1 MNTDHI
7 VPEGSRG
14 ALTTEVSRGQAVYTR
29 RTLAAYD
36 VFVLGIMNHVVW
48 RCPTSV
54 LTRHYEKHLGAEHVE
69 VGVGTGYFL
78 DRAASQPT
86 RLTLVDLNQDVLA
99 HAGRRLARFEPQTIT
114 ANALDPWPLP
124 RASADSV
131 GLGYLLHCL
140 PGEFAVGGKAIAHA
154 ARVVR
159 DDGCVFG
166 ATILSS
172 GVRHTWLSRSQ
183 LRLLNARGVFH
194 NRHDD
199 LAGLREALDSEF
211 HKHEVSVSG
220 AVALFAAYQPRRSG
234 ERTTDGGV
242 L

>member
-1 MNTDHI
+1 MIPAD
-7 VPEGSRG
+7 SRG
-14 ALTTEVSRGQAVYTR
+14 ALAAEVSRGQAVYTR
-29 RTLAAYD
+29 RTLPAYD
-36 VFVLGIMNHVVW
+36 VFVLGFMNHVVW
-48 RCPTSV
+48 RCPTSA
-54 LTRHYEKHLGAEHVE
+54 LTRHYEQHLGAEHVE

-78 DRAASQPT
+78 DRAASQLL
-86 RLTLVDLNQDVLA
+86 RLTLVDLNQDALA
-99 HAGRRLARFEPQTIT
+99 HAGRRLARFQPRAIT

-140 PGEFAVGGKAIAHA
+140 PGDFAVGGKAIAHA

-199 LAGLREALDSEF
+199 LAGLRAALGSEF
-211 HKHEVSVSG
+211 HKYEISVRG
-220 AVALFAAYQPRRSG
+220 AVALFVAYQPRRSG
-234 ERTTDGGV
+234 EAATDGGV

>member
-1 MNTDHI
+1 MT
-7 VPEGSRG
+7 SARG
-14 ALTTEVSRGQAVYTR
+14 ALTDQVSRGQAVYTR
-29 RTLAAYD
+29 RTLATYD
-36 VFVLGIMNHVVW
+36 VFVLGFMNHVVW
-48 RCPTSV
+48 RCPTSG
-54 LTRHYEKHLGAEHVE
+54 LTRHYEEHLGAEHVE

-78 DRAASQPT
+78 DRAAAQLH
-86 RLTLVDLNQDVLA
+86 RLTLVDLNQDALA
-99 HAGRRLARFEPQTIT
+99 HVGRRLARFRPRTIT
-114 ANALDPWPLP
+114 ANALEPWPLP

-140 PGEFAVGGKAIAHA
+140 PGDFAVGGKAIAHA

-194 NRHDD
+194 NRQDD
-199 LAGLREALDSEF
+199 LAGLRNALDSEF
-211 HKHEVSVSG
+211 HRFEISVRG
-220 AVALFAAYQPRRSG
+220 AVAVFAAYHPRRTD
-234 ERTTDGGV
+234 ERATDGGV
-242 L
+242 R